1 MTEFNL
7 HTIDTAPAESKDILQ
22 KISDKWGF
30 IPNFMAV
37 IAESPAMLE
46 SYMALNDIFD
56 KTSLTETERQIILM
70 ANANKHECPIAW
82 LHIQLYHKWQKF
94 LMM

>member
-1 MTEFNL
+1 MTKFNL

-37 IAESPAMLE
+37 IAEIS
-46 SYMALNDIFD
+46 SYAR
-56 KTSLTETERQIILM
+56 K
-70 ANANKHECPIAW
+70 
-82 LHIQLYHKWQKF
+82 LHGIE
-94 LMM
+94 